1 MAAEE
6 ESSDGEFVD
15 EELVVDAVQT
25 LLYWVGEDPTREG
38 LRDTPSRVLRSL
50 AELTQG
56 YSVDPALVLERTF
69 PDEYDEM
76 VVLRGVSF
84 TSLCEHHLLP
94 FVGTATVGYV
104 PAPGAGVVG
113 LSKLARLVS
122 CFAQRLQV
130 QERMTVQIADA
141 LEKHLTPL
149 GSGVLVEAHHS
160 CMGCRGVRQPGATM
174 VTSSLRG
181 AMRDEPE
188 TRAEFL
194 NLARH

>member
-6 ESSDGEFVD
+6 LSSDL
-15 EELVVDAVQT
+15 ELVDAELVLDAVQT
-25 LLYWVGEDPTREG
+25 LLYWVGEDPAREG
-38 LRDTPSRVLRSL
+38 LRDTPGRVLRSL

-56 YSVDPALVLERTF
+56 YQADPGVILERSF
-69 PDEYDEM
+69 PDQYDEM
-76 VVLRGVSF
+76 VVLRGVTF

-94 FVGTATVGYV
+94 FVGVASVGYV

-141 LEKHLTPL
+141 LEEHLTPL

-160 CMGCRGVRQPGATM
+160 CMGCRGVRQPGALM

-194 NLARH
+194 ALARH

>member
-1 MAAEE
+1 VAADPLEL
-6 ESSDGEFVD
+6 
-15 EELVVDAVQT
+15 EELDPEIALDAVQT
-25 LLYWVGEDPTREG
+25 LLLYVGEDPARAG

-56 YSVDPALVLERTF
+56 YQLDPREILERTF

-76 VVLRGVSF
+76 VVLRGVTF
-84 TSLCEHHLLP
+84 TSLCEHHMLP
-94 FVGTATVGYV
+94 FVGVASVGYV

-113 LSKLARLVS
+113 LSKLARLVA

-130 QERMTVQIADA
+130 QERMTTQIADA
-141 LEKHLTPL
+141 LEECLTPL

-160 CMGCRGVRQPGATM
+160 CMGCRGVRQPGALM

-194 NLARH
+194 HLARS